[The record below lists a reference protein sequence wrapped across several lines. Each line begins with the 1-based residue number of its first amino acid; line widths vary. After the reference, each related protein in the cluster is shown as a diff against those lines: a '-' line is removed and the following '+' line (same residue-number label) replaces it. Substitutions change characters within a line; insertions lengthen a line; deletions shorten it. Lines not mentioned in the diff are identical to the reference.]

1 MKNLR
6 IVLLCLFGF
15 IAIVTLIIL
24 IVYLETFNKGVSAN
38 VSNWDLFLN
47 FYNGIVITFLTI
59 ANIWVF
65 YKLTVA
71 IENRNE
77 TRRIKEKLNDTQKV
91 LIELRVQEYKN
102 LKTEINNFFV
112 DSFFKKILHKIKRLF
127 CQY

>member
-47 FYNGIVITFLTI
+47 FYNGIVITFLYLE
-59 ANIWVF
+59 A
-65 YKLTVA
+65 
-71 IENRNE
+71 
-77 TRRIKEKLNDTQKV
+77 
-91 LIELRVQEYKN
+91 
-102 LKTEINNFFV
+102 
-112 DSFFKKILHKIKRLF
+112 
-127 CQY
+127 